1 MKNNFIY
8 LDYNATT
15 PLDRRV
21 MEHMHPYFD
30 VRYAN
35 PNSSHLFGLS
45 VNELLEETVQSLADS
60 IGSSD
65 RNIIYTSGATEAIN
79 LAFKGLRVADRK
91 HIVTVSTEHSAVLD
105 TCSFLKT
112 QGYSVTY
119 LPVDN
124 MGFIDLIELENAISE
139 QTLLVSVM
147 LANNE
152 TGVILPVKEIVE
164 IAHRKG
170 TIVLCDATQA
180 VGKIPV
186 DIKDLG
192 ADMLAFSAHKFYGP
206 KGIGALYLPD
216 NVRKDIIPQIHG
228 GKQQHGLRSGTLNV
242 PAIIGMQKALE
253 IAVSEMDTEAQRI
266 RKLRDQLEEGLLTI
280 PDSFVNGHTEN
291 RLYNTTNMSFP
302 GVQSA
307 ELILNM
313 REICVSSGSAC
324 TSTVTRPSHVLKA
337 MGLSDAEGLSALRFS
352 LGRFTTNEEI
362 EKSIDKMKIT
372 VDRLRNR
379 RLF

>member
-112 QGYSVTY
+112 QGYSITY

-186 DIKDLG
+186 DIRDMG
-192 ADMLAFSAHKFYGP
+192 ADMLAFSAHKFCGP
-206 KGIGALYLPD
+206 KGIGALYLSD

-291 RLYNTTNMSFP
+291 RLYNTTNMRFL

-307 ELILNM
+307 EVILNM
-313 REICVSSGSAC
+313 REICVSSGSA
-324 TSTVTRPSHVLKA
+324 
-337 MGLSDAEGLSALRFS
+337 
-352 LGRFTTNEEI
+352 
-362 EKSIDKMKIT
+362 
-372 VDRLRNR
+372 
-379 RLF
+379 